1 MADVGTLQARAKKA
15 IKVFASL
22 SKVCESRQNSAC
34 LGIIFSSE
42 GTSATLM
49 ANRALAELKVLKPLI
64 GTPEEI

>member
-1 MADVGTLQARAKKA
+1 MLALFRREQKKV
-15 IKVFASL
+15 IKFSPKVFQ
-22 SKVCESRQNSAC
+22 KVRESRQNSAC

-49 ANRALAELKVLKPLI
+49 ANRAPAELEVLKPLI